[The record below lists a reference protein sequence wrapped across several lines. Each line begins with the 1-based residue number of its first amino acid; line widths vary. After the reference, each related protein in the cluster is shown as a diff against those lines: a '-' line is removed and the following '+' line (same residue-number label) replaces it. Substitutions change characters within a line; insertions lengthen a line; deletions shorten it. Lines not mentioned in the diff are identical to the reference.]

1 MKRRSIMT
9 VIVAAASVF
18 AASAVL
24 AGQDRFGLKSPNGIE
39 FSEFK
44 GYESWQMIAVSEA
57 DDGSGCGSSK
67 DGCIKGILGNPA
79 LVKAYAD
86 GVPAN
91 GKPFPDGVAFAK
103 VEWMKARNDNSPYGV
118 TVPGALMEV
127 AFMLKDAK
135 RFPDTNGWG
144 YATLKHDPTSDTWRA
159 HGKDASFAKTCHQ
172 CHVSGAKERDFV
184 YTNYAQR

>member
-1 MKRRSIMT
+1 MMRRQIL
-9 VIVAAASVF
+9 IALAVAVSVVLV
-18 AASAVL
+18 SSVL
-24 AGQDRFGLKSPNGIE
+24 AGQDRLALKSPNGIE

-44 GYESWQMIAVSEA
+44 GYESWQTIAVSEA

-67 DGCIKGILGNPA
+67 EGCIKTILGNPA

-86 GVPAN
+86 GIPAN

-103 VEWMKARNDNSPYGV
+103 VEWMKARNEQAPYGV

-127 AFMLKDAK
+127 AFMLKDSK
-135 RFPDTNGWG
+135 RFADTNGWG
-144 YATLKHDPTSDTWRA
+144 FATLKRDPATDSWRA
-159 HGKDASFAKTCHQ
+159 HGKDASFAKTCLQ
-172 CHVSGAKERDFV
+172 CHVLGAKDRDFV